1 MTNYKA
7 ILDYYHKGNTTTQ
20 IATLCECSRTTVL
33 KTVKRAKECGIELP
47 VGCKFSD
54 AELLSVLYPN
64 RLHREEYVQPDF
76 YELEKDKKKRRL
88 TIFVMW
94 RRYYK
99 RTLAAG
105 GKPYKK
111 SQFFKMF
118 RQYRFLNCRFRF
130 KSTATMK
137 KIRSFFLSAT
147 YFTEGKKILTRKEA
161 WENLV
166 LWCKKMRL
174 NPYKL

>member
-7 ILDYYHKGNTTTQ
+7 ILGYYHKGNTTTQ
-20 IATLCECSRTTVL
+20 IAKLCECSRTTVL
-33 KTVKRAKECGIELP
+33 KTIKRAKQCGLELP
-47 VGCKFSD
+47 LSD
-54 AELLSVLYPN
+54 KTTDYDLLKTLYPK
-64 RLHREEYVQPDF
+64 RVRKAEYAAPDF
-76 YELEKDKKKRRL
+76 YELEKDKKKRKL

-105 GKPYKK
+105 QKPYGK

-118 RQYRFLNCRFRF
+118 KMYRTNSKFHFQ
-130 KSTATMK
+130 STETMK
-137 KIRSFFLSAT
+137 KAYSFAWEAS
-147 YFTEGKKILTRKEA
+147 YFAKGKRMLTMREA
-161 WENLV
+161 WEKLV

-174 NPYKL
+174 DPQKI